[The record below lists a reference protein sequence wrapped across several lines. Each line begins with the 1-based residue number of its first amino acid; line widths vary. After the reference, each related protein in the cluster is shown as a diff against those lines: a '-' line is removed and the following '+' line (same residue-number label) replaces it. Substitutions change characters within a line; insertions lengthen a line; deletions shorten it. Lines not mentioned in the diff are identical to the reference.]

1 MDNYLIG
8 VYECRVDS
16 KARLMIPMQLKKQ
29 LGHALN
35 KSFIL
40 KRSVFHTCLEL
51 FTVESWDNVVKKINQ
66 LNRFVKKNN
75 DFIRMFT
82 AGVKLVELDANS
94 RLLIPKDLKKYA
106 RIESEVVL
114 SSSGNMIE
122 LWDKSQYE
130 TIVSDSEADFSKMA
144 EEVMGNIN
152 KERDE

>member
-1 MDNYLIG
+1 MFGFTFLCNWAAQKS
-8 VYECRVDS
+8 VYSWYHFQE
-16 KARLMIPMQLKKQ
+16 
-29 LGHALN
+29 
-35 KSFIL
+35 
-40 KRSVFHTCLEL
+40 
-51 FTVESWDNVVKKINQ
+51 FTE
-66 LNRFVKKNN
+66 RF
-75 DFIRMFT
+75 DY
-82 AGVKLVELDANS
+82 ANS